1 MTKEFCK
8 IMLLAGT
15 ILCAGISAANA
26 QTCSTPPS
34 CAALGYTKA
43 KDDCKGIQSLQ
54 CPFDTSKYY
63 CFSVAELPPE
73 YNAQGEIA
81 VGAILYSDGTIYKSL
96 KPGKEPIAIVFDV
109 ENRLAVALLDQLV
122 TRQLVNISSIA
133 IPGLKNE
140 GVDSITCRIKCPSD
154 KIQTNPMGKYCSAS
168 IHVPMFSSAAIV
180 NVPWSSNGRDNTK
193 IISDY
198 CKAKAITCPGIDF
211 INNYKTA
218 GTSAGQWFIPSMK
231 EAMIISANAKQI
243 SDIAY
248 SLGKQKLPT
257 SSITAITSSS
267 DGNGQYLSL
276 SISSALN
283 SYCYNASGAYVGAD
297 GYMGA
302 SKVMLFG
309 GSSSGGA
316 IIPVIKF

>member
-1 MTKEFCK
+1 MTKVFCK
-8 IMLLAGT
+8 ILLLAGT

-109 ENRLAVALLDQLV
+109 ENRLAVALLDRISYAQLTSTYTV
-122 TRQLVNISSIA
+122 
-133 IPGLKNE
+133 IPGLIDE
-140 GVDSITCRIKCPSD
+140 DVDSLTCKIKCPSGAI
-154 KIQTNPMGKYCSAS
+154 KTNSAGKYCSSSVSA
-168 IHVPMFSSAAIV
+168 PMFSSATIV

-198 CKAKAITCPGIDF
+198 CKAKAINCPGIDS

-218 GTSAGQWFIPSMK
+218 GTSAGQWFLPSMK
-231 EAMIISANAKQI
+231 EAMIISANAKQF

-248 SLGKQKLPT
+248 SLRKQKFT
-257 SSITAITSSS
+257 TTVITSSS
-267 DGNGQYLSL
+267 NGNGLYLGLSL
-276 SISSALN
+276 SANI
-283 SYCYNASGAYVGAD
+283 YCHAASVIPVDAD
-297 GYMGA
+297 GYVFA
-302 SKVMLFG
+302 DIDKPFG
-309 GSSSGGA
+309 GLSGGD